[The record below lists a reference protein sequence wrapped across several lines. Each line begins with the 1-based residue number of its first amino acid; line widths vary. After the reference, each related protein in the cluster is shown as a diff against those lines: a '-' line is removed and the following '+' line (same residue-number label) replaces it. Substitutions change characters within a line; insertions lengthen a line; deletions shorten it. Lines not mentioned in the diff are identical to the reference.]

1 MLTLDPVFWLSVAQI
16 IGIDVLLSGDN
27 AVVIAMACRSL
38 PPKQR
43 AVGITLGVALALAL
57 RIVAAA
63 AIVYLLAIPLLKA
76 AGGLLLFYIA
86 VDVLKQ
92 EGEDEGKG
100 HREAG
105 TLLHAI
111 LLIVVADITMSLD
124 NVVAI
129 AGAANG
135 DDLVFI
141 IGLACSMPLMIV
153 GASLISGL
161 MTRFPLIVWA
171 GAGLLGWIAGGMI
184 ASDPYVAAIV
194 SLSGPMEEGIG
205 AALVIAVGAALRW
218 LPRIRLHLGSTATGR
233 RRAPGRG

>member
-1 MLTLDPVFWLSVAQI
+1 MDHLFWLAVVQI

-76 AGGLLLFYIA
+76 VGGLLLFYIA
-86 VDVLKQ
+86 FGVLKS
-92 EGEDEGKG
+92 EAGDEEKA

-105 TLLHAI
+105 SLLHAI

-161 MTRFPLIVWA
+161 MTRFPVIVWA

-184 ASDPYVAAIV
+184 VSDPYVAAYV
-194 SLSGPMEEGIG
+194 ALPGPMEEGIG
-205 AALVIAVGAALRW
+205 AALVIATGAALRW
-218 LPRIRLHLGSTATGR
+218 LPRARLHRISTAPGR
-233 RRAPGRG
+233 IRAPGL

>member
-1 MLTLDPVFWLSVAQI
+1 MGDHVFWLSVVQI

-43 AVGITLGVALALAL
+43 TIGIGLGVGLALVL

-63 AIVYLLAIPLLKA
+63 AIVYLLAIPFLKA
-76 AGGLLLFYIA
+76 IGGVVLLYIA
-86 VDVLKQ
+86 VKVVK
-92 EGEDEGKG
+92 GESEEEEKA
-100 HREAG
+100 HRQANK
-105 TLLHAI
+105 LLHAVG
-111 LLIVVADITMSLD
+111 LIVVADITMSLD

-141 IGLACSMPLMIV
+141 IGLALSMPLMIV

-161 MTRFPLIVWA
+161 MNRFPVIVWA
-171 GAGLLGWIAGGMI
+171 GGGLLGWIAGGML
-184 ASDPYVAAIV
+184 ASDPYVAPWA
-194 SLSGPMEEGIG
+194 SLPGPMEEGIG
-205 AALVIAVGAALRW
+205 AMLVIAAGAALWWWRR
-218 LPRIRLHLGSTATGR
+218 PSKRRLA
-233 RRAPGRG
+233 